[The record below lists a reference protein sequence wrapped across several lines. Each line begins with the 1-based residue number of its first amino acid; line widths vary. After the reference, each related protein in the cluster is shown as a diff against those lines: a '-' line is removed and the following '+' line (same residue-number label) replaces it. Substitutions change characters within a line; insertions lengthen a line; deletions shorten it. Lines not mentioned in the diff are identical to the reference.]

1 MAAPMTTKISDVAS
15 SYENINLLFYIY
27 HFPYWNDGHEI
38 RVSNLGLWTNYLDHF
53 MKHGSCFLLGEQN
66 DAICIDENS
75 NASKHE
81 DSNSTVSLPK
91 SLRIYKI

>member
-15 SYENINLLFYIY
+15 SYENINSLLYIY
-27 HFPYWNDGHEI
+27 HFPYWNELI
-38 RVSNLGLWTNYLDHF
+38 RMSNLDSWTNYLDHF
-53 MKHGSCFLLGEQN
+53 MKHGSCFLLRQQN

-81 DSNSTVSLPK
+81 DSNSTVSMPR
-91 SLRIYKI
+91 SL

>member
-15 SYENINLLFYIY
+15 SYENINSLLYI
-27 HFPYWNDGHEI
+27 HRSPYL
-38 RVSNLGLWTNYLDHF
+38 RMSNLGSWTNYLDHF
-53 MKHGSCFLLGEQN
+53 MEHGSCFLLRQQN

-81 DSNSTVSLPK
+81 DSNSTVSMPR
-91 SLRIYKI
+91 SL